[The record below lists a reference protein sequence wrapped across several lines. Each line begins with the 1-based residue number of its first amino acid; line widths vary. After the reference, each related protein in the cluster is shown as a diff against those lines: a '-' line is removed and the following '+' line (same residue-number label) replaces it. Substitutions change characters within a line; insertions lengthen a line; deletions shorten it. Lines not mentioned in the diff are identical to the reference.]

1 MSGYR
6 LGPSVLRAEVGADEV
21 LLNPDTGVYHL
32 VNGSGREVLTRL
44 CAGEAA
50 DAVAADIAAREGVA
64 PAAVTADV
72 TSFVADLTARGLLEP
87 A

>member
-6 LGPSVLRAEVGADEV
+6 LAESVLRAEVGGDEV
-21 LLNPDTGVYHL
+21 LLNPATGVYHL
-32 VNGSGREVLTRL
+32 VNGSGREVLARL

-50 DAVAADIAAREGVA
+50 GLVAADIAAREGVA
-64 PAAVTADV
+64 VETVTSDVTA
-72 TSFVADLTARGLLEP
+72 FVAALTERGLLER